1 MTDAQPQVPKILLT
15 GKFRSGKTVVADYIR
30 YQHGFTEIAF
40 GSMLK
45 YFAAQVFAHSE
56 VTKGAGKNRQ
66 LLQSFGQA
74 CRSVDENVW
83 LQHAEFSY
91 RLAMNGRDTKG
102 IVISDGRQ
110 PNEIEWAKSQG
121 FAVVRITAPEDVR
134 LARAV
139 AEGDDFKPADLTHE
153 TESYTDGFAVDYEI
167 VNDGTL
173 GDLYAQVDAVIAKIK
188 EAECL

>member
-1 MTDAQPQVPKILLT
+1 MTDVPKIIIVGRL
-15 GKFRSGKTVVADYIR
+15 RSGKTVVADYIR

-56 VTKGAGKNRQ
+56 VTKGVGKNRQ
-66 LLQSFGQA
+66 LLQSFGQS

-91 RLAMNGRDTKG
+91 NLAMDSRATKG

-110 PNEIEWAKSQG
+110 PNEIAWAKSQG

-153 TESYTDGFAVDYEI
+153 TESFVDTFGTDYEI

-173 GDLYAQVDAVIAKIK
+173 DDLYAQVDEVIAKIK
-188 EAECL
+188 EAE